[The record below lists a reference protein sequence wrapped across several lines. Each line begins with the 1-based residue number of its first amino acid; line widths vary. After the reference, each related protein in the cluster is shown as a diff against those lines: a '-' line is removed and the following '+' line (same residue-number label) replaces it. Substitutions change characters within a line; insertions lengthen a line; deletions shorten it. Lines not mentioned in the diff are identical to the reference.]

1 MVNEI
6 ESLQLAQAT
15 QIEKNN
21 KNLDN
26 FECCELGNTIKK

>member
-1 MVNEI
+1 MVNRI

-21 KNLDN
+21 KNLDS
-26 FECCELGNTIKK
+26 FECCELGNTITK